1 MFASGTIAPWLIG
14 ALLLLLL
21 VTTGITAKSWREL
34 KCSPY
39 FFLRRQAMHRMQ
51 SYSLVSLC
59 LALVTLVTVAF
70 TWQKPQDDTLRT
82 ALIAYAKP
90 ILEGEASGEAAL
102 GQPAFTAEADEVLPV
117 ALSLFELA
125 DTAAVHVDLTSGTP
139 VNAETSPSLPAE
151 LRRVEA
157 TTALKPDTSVSSLTF
172 ATNINDRYQPL
183 NPATKFDEGY
193 FTLYATFRYD
203 AMAEGMSWTWVWR
216 HNGTFIEGD
225 NELWKH
231 DGDGPGYVYFR
242 PANGF
247 NPGKYTLEVWVNNE
261 LQDQATVTI
270 TEGISAG
277 N

>member
-21 VTTGITAKSWREL
+21 LTTGITAKSWREL

-51 SYSLVSLC
+51 SYSLVSFC
-59 LALVTLVTVAF
+59 LALVTVVTVAF

-90 ILEGEASGEAAL
+90 ILDSEATLE
-102 GQPAFTAEADEVLPV
+102 QPAFTAEADEAEVVSPV
-117 ALSLFELA
+117 FSLFELA
-125 DTAAVHVDLTSGTP
+125 DTAVVHVDLTDGTL
-139 VNAETSPSLPAE
+139 VTAETSPSLPAE
-151 LRRVEA
+151 LRRVEPTA
-157 TTALKPDTSVSSLTF
+157 ALKPDTSVSSITF
-172 ATNINDRYQPL
+172 ATNISDRYQPL

-216 HNGTFIEGD
+216 HNGILIEGD
-225 NELWKH
+225 NKLWQH
-231 DGDGPGYVYFR
+231 EGNGPGYVYFR

-247 NPGKYTLEVWVNNE
+247 NPGRYTLEVWVNNE

-270 TEGISAG
+270 TEGISTG